1 MNAIG
6 LLLKIIGWTWVGIVI
21 LFGLWEGFLGAFFNA
36 SGLLG
41 QPGQYGDIYILALVA
56 LPGLVLIW
64 LGKKLREEDT
74 APPEEHDS

>member
-6 LLLKIIGWTWVGIVI
+6 LMLKMIGWAWVGIVI

-36 SGLLG
+36 PGLLG